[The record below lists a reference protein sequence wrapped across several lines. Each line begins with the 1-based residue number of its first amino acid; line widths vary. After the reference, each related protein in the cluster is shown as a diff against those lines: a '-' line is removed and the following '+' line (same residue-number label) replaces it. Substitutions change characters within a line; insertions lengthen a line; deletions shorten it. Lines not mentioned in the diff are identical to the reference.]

1 MFELRSVSV
10 GYGERAVLQGVSFTA
25 QAGRI
30 TALVGPNGC
39 GKTTLLKAMA
49 RQLPLQEGEVR
60 LRGCPLQSYTRR
72 EFARTAAFM
81 PQVRAIPEITV
92 RGLVSHGRFPYLGL
106 SRQMTAR
113 DRRAVEQAMQAAGV
127 ERWAQR
133 DLRELSGGERQRVY
147 LAMALAQGG
156 DAILLDEPTTYLDV
170 AAQFELLELLR
181 TLAGQ
186 GRAVI
191 LVLHDLAQALQY
203 SDEVAVL
210 ADGRLAAFD
219 TPERLFASRM
229 LDRVFGVELRRAP
242 DGTYYLRR
250 EEAPKTASCNS
261 CGNIV

>member
-10 GYGERAVLQGVSFTA
+10 GYGERAVLQGVSFAA

-72 EFARTAAFM
+72 EFARTTAFM

-113 DRRAVEQAMQAAGV
+113 DRRDVEQAMQAAGV

-229 LDRVFGVELRRAP
+229 LDREFGVELRRAP

-250 EEAPKTASCNS
+250 EEPPKTASCNS